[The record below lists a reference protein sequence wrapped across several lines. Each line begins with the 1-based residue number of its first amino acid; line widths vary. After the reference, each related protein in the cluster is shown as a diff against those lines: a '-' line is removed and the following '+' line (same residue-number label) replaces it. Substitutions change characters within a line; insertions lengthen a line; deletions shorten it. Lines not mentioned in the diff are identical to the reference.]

1 MERDDDFGGLSFDEL
16 LDRSRQLR
24 IKADAA
30 RRGLAEVVERIRASR
45 AVAERLR
52 AETAAERARRADEQ
66 ALPGSRGAGH
76 VAETVTLL
84 YVSRAAPALSAETI
98 ASMTRAAR
106 LRNLHDGITGLLA
119 CDGTHF
125 LHMVEGPAHAIV
137 DLEQRLRR
145 DRRHGDIDVLSLAPA
160 KKRLRFPHWRLGFV
174 AFPPGAGDIGK
185 LRGARGDDALA
196 RFDETL
202 PMLDE
207 TVGTA
212 MPA

>member
-52 AETAAERARRADEQ
+52 TEAAAARARRAVDP
-66 ALPGSRGAGH
+66 ALPGTHGAGH

-84 YVSRAAPALSAETI
+84 YVSRAAPALSAEKI
-98 ASMTRAAR
+98 ASMTRVAR
-106 LRNLHDGITGLLA
+106 LRNVHDGITGLLA
-119 CDGTHF
+119 YDGANF
-125 LHMVEGPAHAIV
+125 AHMVEGPANAIV

-160 KKRLRFPHWRLGFV
+160 KTGLRFPHWRLGFV
-174 AFPPGAGDIGK
+174 AVPPGAADIAK

-196 RFDETL
+196 RFDDSL
-202 PMLDE
+202 PTLDE
-207 TVGTA
+207 AVGTA